1 MSNRCGII
9 FFCVKC
15 GKSFHS
21 WSTFVRRCSVSPE
34 QQAIHT
40 LLFLSYHCHR
50 NNIVSSR
57 RERRKQLDFQ
67 YWIIEAASKWRQWTT
82 RMSKLNY
89 WKIMTRRKPMP
100 QQECEESKLGRVFG
114 TFDLTALGVSA
125 TLGVGVYV
133 LAGHVAKDQ
142 AGPSVILSFLI
153 AAAASFLAGKRWWLT
168 YQLTNYAINLLM
180 LFN

>member
-1 MSNRCGII
+1 M
-9 FFCVKC
+9 
-15 GKSFHS
+15 
-21 WSTFVRRCSVSPE
+21 
-34 QQAIHT
+34 
-40 LLFLSYHCHR
+40 
-50 NNIVSSR
+50 
-57 RERRKQLDFQ
+57 
-67 YWIIEAASKWRQWTT
+67 
-82 RMSKLNY
+82 NY

-153 AAAASFLAGKRWWLT
+153 AAAASFLAGNER
-168 YQLTNYAINLLM
+168 YQLCNQFVYTFSKFRRFVLC
-180 LFN
+180 